1 METKI
6 AEGPEIGQVAPDE
19 TFANSVK
26 TDTFTNDA
34 ADSICLVRE
43 EFGGAVPGTDGVSN
57 LADKDIDIVGK
68 LTLAQ
73 DRSVELERKLK
84 HVNEK
89 GEKMH
94 FLEES
99 LCEVE
104 KEREAYEKFAQQTE
118 KHSIETLE
126 KALELDYLRVI
137 SECRAKEMEQMVSS
151 LQEEVSG
158 LHQKLDQYE
167 LTEGLNKRGE
177 NMTKDEKELKCSKD
191 DLKHANMSEDSLA
204 RFKDLE
210 TALLYSQLKERELQ
224 ESLIAAEEKARIN
237 ENIANSTT
245 ESLFEVENLA
255 EVLHG
260 ISHDV
265 KDKLFRVE
273 QDLKNASEREIELRT
288 ELEDNERKLLMQ
300 ETTAKSATTRT
311 TKLEQLLE
319 SQANRTTE
327 LERLLESQANRT
339 TELEQLLES
348 QANNVK
354 MKLQETKEIYAYPEA
369 SNLSDQLNV
378 LVDLVKE
385 SDEQASHSSVSAL
398 AKEIELQVL
407 YAKLA
412 EVETLFRNLQGQHLA
427 KEDRAQAAEA
437 ECSFLADRNSK
448 VNGDFTDIQVQM
460 DELHTTLHQI
470 ERKKQSATYQVS
482 SMTKSLNGLTEE
494 MANERERLQKQIS
507 TLVSDNN
514 DLKEKYLSIKN
525 EMQYLLFKHESELT
539 NANQREEILK
549 GNLED
554 LSSRLGMHTAVDMY
568 VAHLEKK
575 FQPAETKSREQSEG
589 LHSESRA
596 ASLGDFGRITTS
608 DLMNDRTET
617 PTEGLAE
624 PIYHVG
630 TSVNANATG
639 HFCFNWKLMLAV
651 CLVSVVIGLIQW
663 NKFQSF

>member
-26 TDTFTNDA
+26 TDTFTDDA

-68 LTLAQ
+68 LTLGQ

-245 ESLFEVENLA
+245 ERLFEVENLA

-288 ELEDNERKLLMQ
+288 ELEDNKRKLLMQ

-311 TKLEQLLE
+311 TELEQLLE

-460 DELHTTLHQI
+460 DELQTTLHQI

-482 SMTKSLNGLTEE
+482 SMSKSLNGLTEE
-494 MANERERLQKQIS
+494 MANERERLQK
-507 TLVSDNN
+507 
-514 DLKEKYLSIKN
+514 
-525 EMQYLLFKHESELT
+525 QYLLFKHESELT

-639 HFCFNWKLMLAV
+639 HFCFNWKLVLAV

>member
-26 TDTFTNDA
+26 TDTFTDDA

-104 KEREAYEKFAQQTE
+104 NEREAYEKFAQQTE

-245 ESLFEVENLA
+245 ERLFEVENLA

-288 ELEDNERKLLMQ
+288 ELEDNKRKLLMQ

-311 TKLEQLLE
+311 TELEQLLE

-339 TELEQLLES
+339 TELEELLES

-460 DELHTTLHQI
+460 DELQTTLHQI

-482 SMTKSLNGLTEE
+482 SMSKSLNGLTEE
-494 MANERERLQKQIS
+494 MANERERLQK
-507 TLVSDNN
+507 
-514 DLKEKYLSIKN
+514 
-525 EMQYLLFKHESELT
+525 QYLLFKHESELT

-639 HFCFNWKLMLAV
+639 HFCFNWKLVLAV

>member
-26 TDTFTNDA
+26 TDTLTDDA

-104 KEREAYEKFAQQTE
+104 NEREAYEKFAQQTE

-126 KALELDYLRVI
+126 KALELDYLWVI

-245 ESLFEVENLA
+245 ERLFEVENLA

-288 ELEDNERKLLMQ
+288 ELEDNKRKLLMQ

-311 TKLEQLLE
+311 TELEQLLE

-460 DELHTTLHQI
+460 DELQTTLHQI

-482 SMTKSLNGLTEE
+482 SMSKSLNGLTEE
-494 MANERERLQKQIS
+494 MANERERLQK
-507 TLVSDNN
+507 
-514 DLKEKYLSIKN
+514 
-525 EMQYLLFKHESELT
+525 QYLLFKHESELT

-639 HFCFNWKLMLAV
+639 HFCFNWKLVLAV

>member
-26 TDTFTNDA
+26 TDTFTDDA

-104 KEREAYEKFAQQTE
+104 NEREAYEKFAQQTE

-245 ESLFEVENLA
+245 ERLFEVENLA

-288 ELEDNERKLLMQ
+288 ELEDNKRNLLMQ

-311 TKLEQLLE
+311 TELEQLLE

-460 DELHTTLHQI
+460 DELQTTLHQI

-482 SMTKSLNGLTEE
+482 SMSKSLNGLTEE
-494 MANERERLQKQIS
+494 MANERERLQK
-507 TLVSDNN
+507 
-514 DLKEKYLSIKN
+514 
-525 EMQYLLFKHESELT
+525 QYLLFKHESELT

-639 HFCFNWKLMLAV
+639 HFCFNWKLVLAV

>member
-26 TDTFTNDA
+26 TDTFTDDA

-104 KEREAYEKFAQQTE
+104 NEREAYEKFAQQTE

-245 ESLFEVENLA
+245 ERLFEVENLA

-288 ELEDNERKLLMQ
+288 ELEDNKRKLLMQ

-311 TKLEQLLE
+311 TELEQLLE

-460 DELHTTLHQI
+460 DELQTTLHQI
-470 ERKKQSATYQVS
+470 ERKKQSATYQVR
-482 SMTKSLNGLTEE
+482 SMSKSLNGLTEE
-494 MANERERLQKQIS
+494 MANERERLQK
-507 TLVSDNN
+507 
-514 DLKEKYLSIKN
+514 
-525 EMQYLLFKHESELT
+525 QYLLFKHESELT

-639 HFCFNWKLMLAV
+639 HFCFNWKLVLAV